1 MRKASPC
8 PCNCLGKIEA
18 VTGRV
23 SMDGPSRVPRG
34 GLARFVVPF
43 ACLFLLVIS
52 AGSGYAQVDSA
63 TAEPSWGYGLSH
75 ELMSPF
81 CPGRTLAACT
91 SPQAAELRQWIL
103 LQEAAGTSREEVIVI
118 LEQRFGDT
126 IRSTPEVEGWG
137 LAAWLL
143 PVGVLAAGAILVFF
157 SLRRL
162 VGAPPEPSSGSGP
175 EPEPERPAISSE
187 DEDLARRVDQEL
199 AARNR

>member
-1 MRKASPC
+1 MF
-8 PCNCLGKIEA
+8 L
-18 VTGRV
+18 
-23 SMDGPSRVPRG
+23 
-34 GLARFVVPF
+34 GLACVFV
-43 ACLFLLVIS
+43 LLS
-52 AGSGYAQVDSA
+52 GSGPAHSQPELQSEA
-63 TAEPSWGYGLSH
+63 PSWGYGLSH

-118 LEQRFGDT
+118 LEERFGDA

-143 PVGVLAAGAILVFF
+143 PVSALAIGAVLVFLV
-157 SLRRL
+157 LRRL
-162 VGAPPEPSSGSGP
+162 VGPPSGTRPDSATQADREPPAAGS
-175 EPEPERPAISSE
+175 A
-187 DEDLARRVDQEL
+187 DDQDLARRVDQEL